1 MDNKKYLEQYAL
13 DDAVELAF
21 DIDNYLRTNN
31 PDYDRIYSEVRETQ
45 EDLADNIM
53 AGKTDK
59 IKQVF
64 DDMGLTSSDEPLR
77 RLYEYEEKYPH
88 SVQDKKP
95 FLVMLVSRQKQD
107 NDAQYAKW
115 LSLPV
120 SSETF
125 ENSSS

>member
-1 MDNKKYLEQYAL
+1 MDNKKYIEQYAL

-21 DIDNYLRTNN
+21 EIDSYLRTNN

-53 AGKTDK
+53 VGKTDK

-64 DDMGLTSSDEPLR
+64 DDMGLTSSDEPLS

-95 FLVMLVSRQKQD
+95 FWLCLSADKSRIMMCSMQ
-107 NDAQYAKW
+107 NGCR
-115 LSLPV
+115 SLYRPKHLKIL
-120 SSETF
+120 
-125 ENSSS
+125 